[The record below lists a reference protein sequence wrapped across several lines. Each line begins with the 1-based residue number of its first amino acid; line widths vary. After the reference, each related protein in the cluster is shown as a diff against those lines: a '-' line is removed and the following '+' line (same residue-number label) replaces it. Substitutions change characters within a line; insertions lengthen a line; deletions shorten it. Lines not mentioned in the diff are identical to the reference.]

1 MNLPD
6 IYDDFTRMS
15 ARGLR
20 ARTSSGRP
28 GGTYRNFFK
37 RLIDVTL
44 VLMALPVV
52 LPSLVLIA
60 LFVARDGASPIYWD
74 QRVGR
79 NGRIFKM
86 MKLRTMVPNA
96 REILDEHL
104 AADPAAAREWAH
116 NQKLKHDPRITRI
129 GKLLRKSSVDELPQL
144 WNVLK
149 GDMSLVGPRPMAP
162 SQVDLYPGT
171 DYFDLRPGLTGPWQV
186 SDRHNSAFAKRAQY
200 DAEYNARVSL
210 LTDLKLI
217 LCTVT
222 VVMKGTGC

>member
-20 ARTSSGRP
+20 ARASSGRP

-44 VLMALPVV
+44 VLIALPVV

-60 LFVARDGASPIYWD
+60 LLVARDGASPIYWD

-96 REILDEHL
+96 RAILDDHL

-116 NQKLKHDPRITRI
+116 NQKLKDDPRITRI

-149 GDMSLVGPRPMAP
+149 GDMSLVGPRPMTP
-162 SQVDLYPGT
+162 GQVDLYPGT
-171 DYFDLRPGLTGPWQV
+171 DYFELRPGLTGPWQV
-186 SDRHNSAFAKRAQY
+186 SDRHNSAFTKRAQY
-200 DAEYNARVSL
+200 DAEYNSHVSL

-222 VVMKGTGC
+222 VVIKGTGC